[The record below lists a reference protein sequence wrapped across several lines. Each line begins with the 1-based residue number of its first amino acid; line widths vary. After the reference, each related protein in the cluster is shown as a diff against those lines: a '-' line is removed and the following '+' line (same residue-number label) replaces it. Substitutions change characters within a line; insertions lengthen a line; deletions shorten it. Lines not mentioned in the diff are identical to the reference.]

1 MPEHSRARTSGAT
14 EGFTSGLTRRSLLRD
29 AGFGA
34 FSLSAALHPG
44 LAAAFSRPNSARLSS
59 TPDPAAEQQ
68 HFFSRPDLTPQLI
81 TIDQAAPAE
90 KTGLSAPEGLI
101 FLAPYSG
108 PPQWG
113 AMIIDGSGQLV
124 WFRAAGTPPLKV
136 ANFGVQEYHGQQVLT
151 WWEGTETTLGYGLG
165 DYLIFDSSYRQIAR
179 VKAANGLQG
188 DHHAFHLTPQG
199 TALFTIYRETHA
211 DLRAVGGPKHGGLV
225 ESVIQEID
233 VKTGK
238 LLFQWNSLDHVPIT
252 ESYRS
257 YYPPYWD
264 YMHANSIDLDSDG
277 NLLVSARNMHAI
289 YKLDRKTGEIIWR
302 LGGKRSD
309 FELTTGTRFAWQ
321 HDFKHIGNSRYT
333 VFNNASNGVTK
344 TASQSSGLMLE
355 VDEKRKLV
363 TLLHAYRHAPPLLC
377 TTQGSV
383 QVLPNGEVF
392 VGWGSE
398 PHFTQYTVH
407 GQSIFDGSLPLQGD
421 SYRAYRNPWSGTPT
435 EPPAIGVQ
443 PSSNGAVT
451 VYASWNGATAL
462 ANWTVLAGASPS
474 SLKPVASAPRS
485 GFETAIPVPASAPYY
500 ALQANDAT
508 GKPLGYSKPLK
519 T

>member
-1 MPEHSRARTSGAT
+1 M
-14 EGFTSGLTRRSLLRD
+14 RD
-29 AGFGA
+29 AGIGA
-34 FSLSAALHPG
+34 VSLSAATHPS
-44 LAAAFSRPNSARLSS
+44 LAAAFSRSHTAHLASAPNYS
-59 TPDPAAEQQ
+59 AEQQ

-81 TIDQAAPAE
+81 TIDQPAPTE
-90 KTGLSAPEGLI
+90 KAGLDAPEGLI

-113 AMIIDGSGQLV
+113 TMIIDGSGELV
-124 WFRAAGTPPLKV
+124 WFRPAGASPLKV
-136 ANFGVQEYHGQQVLT
+136 ANFGVQEYRSQQVLT

-188 DHHAFHLTPQG
+188 DHHAFHLTPRG
-199 TALFTIYRETHA
+199 SALFTIFRETRA
-211 DLRAVGGPKHGGLV
+211 DLRAVGGPQNGGLL

-302 LGGKRSD
+302 LGGKHSD

-333 VFNNASNGVTK
+333 VFNNASNGVSK
-344 TASQSSGLMLE
+344 SASQSSGLMLE
-355 VDEKRKLV
+355 LDQRRKLV
-363 TLLHAYRHAPPLLC
+363 TLLHSYRHTPPLLC
-377 TTQGSV
+377 STQGSV
-383 QVLPNGEVF
+383 QVLSDGEVF

-398 PHFTQYTVH
+398 PYFTQYTVH
-407 GQSIFDGSLPLQGD
+407 GQSIFDGSLPAQGD
-421 SYRAYRNPWSGTPT
+421 SYRAYRRPWSATPT
-435 EPPAIGVQ
+435 EAPAIAVQ
-443 PSSNGAVT
+443 PSSDGGVT
-451 VYASWNGATAL
+451 VYGSFNGATAL
-462 ANWTVLAGASPS
+462 ASWTVLAGSSPS
-474 SLKPVASAPRS
+474 SLKPLASAPRS
-485 GFETAIPVPASAPYY
+485 GFETAIPVAASAPYF

-508 GKPLGYSKPLK
+508 GKPLAYSKPLK
-519 T
+519 VS